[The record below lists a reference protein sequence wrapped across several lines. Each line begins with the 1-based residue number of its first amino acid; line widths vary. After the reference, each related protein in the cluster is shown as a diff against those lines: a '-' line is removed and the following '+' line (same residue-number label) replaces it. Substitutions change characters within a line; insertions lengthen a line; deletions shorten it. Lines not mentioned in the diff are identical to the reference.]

1 MAHENDFAAVRRRL
15 YELHAAGDYATALE
29 VARGAAREFPHEAE
43 RATYWI
49 ACLLARLGDGERALE
64 ALEEGSRRGLWW
76 APQALEVDP
85 DLESLRASDRFRAIV
100 EAGRLA
106 HASAGARPPTEPIVR
121 RPVWGHARAAL
132 VVLHG
137 RAQRAEEVVEQ
148 WGVAEH
154 LVVAPHSTQA
164 FGMRS
169 GCWDDPQR
177 AEADVRLAVDAALA
191 DDDGDLPL
199 VIGGFSQGAALAVFL
214 AAEGRLAGVRGCIAV
229 APSAGWMLELI
240 GSEQSSLGGMR
251 YLMLIGT
258 LDPGQDD
265 GRLLAEQVRALGGE
279 VRIDVIEGLG
289 HDYPTD
295 FAQRLPTAVH
305 WILTADV
312 GAPSRHDQGPDPRA

>member
-1 MAHENDFAAVRRRL
+1 MAEGNDFAAVRRRVL
-15 YELHAAGDYATALE
+15 ERHAAGDYATALE
-29 VARGAAREFPHEAE
+29 VARGAARDFPEEAD
-43 RATYWI
+43 RTTYWI
-49 ACLLARLGDGERALE
+49 ACLLARLGDADRALDALE
-64 ALEEGSRRGLWW
+64 AGSQRGLWW

-85 DLESLRASDRFRAIV
+85 DLESLRTSQRFQAIV

-106 HASAGARPPTEPIVR
+106 RSSAGARPPTEPIVR
-121 RPVWGHARAAL
+121 RTASGQARAAL

-137 RAQRAEEVVEQ
+137 RAQRAGDAVEH
-148 WGVAEH
+148 WVDAGD
-154 LVVAPHSTQA
+154 LLMVAPHSTQA

-177 AEADVRLAVDAALA
+177 AETDVRRAVDTALA
-191 DDDGDLPL
+191 DDGGDLPL

-229 APSAGWMLELI
+229 VPSAGWMLELI
-240 GSEQSSLGGMR
+240 DPEQPSLAGLR

-265 GRLLAEQVRALGGE
+265 GRLLAEQLRASGGE
-279 VRIDVIEGLG
+279 VRLDVIEGLG

-295 FAQRLPTAVH
+295 FAQRLPAAIDWVLAAEDD
-305 WILTADV
+305 I
-312 GAPSRHDQGPDPRA
+312 GPDPRGTQDGA